1 MRHLAAKAEAARKL
15 KEKKRLAALKK
26 KKKKRGFGASMAST
40 SSSTPPAAT
49 MSMTKK
55 PSTISSG
62 SATKGTPAKAESNAA
77 GGVPQVTVD
86 STQQIVNIDF
96 KTSAETSK
104 DNLDDSGNEDEEGGD
119 SPKFGG

>member
-40 SSSTPPAAT
+40 SSSPAPSAT

-55 PSTISSG
+55 PSTVS
-62 SATKGTPAKAESNAA
+62 TTPKGTPAKAESNAA
-77 GGVPQVTVD
+77 GGMPQVTVD
-86 STQQIVNIDF
+86 SAQQIVNIDF